1 MPVKKIKEEDIKLE
15 DALLR
20 LDEVVKALDSENI
33 DLDASLKLYEEG
45 VRLVRICNERLSDAE
60 RRIKMLKVG
69 ADGEVLEVD
78 FDNGG
83 DGTND

>member
-1 MPVKKIKEEDIKLE
+1 MPVKKIKEGDIKLE